1 ASVTFVG
8 LIVIAARDW
17 RQSKQEGAVMNM
29 QKIVSHRLHLP
40 EAARIAGPALLKQ
53 GWLKLRR
60 WHELARQRRQLAS
73 LSDEMLKDIGRSR
86 ADIEWEASR
95 PFWDEPR

>member
-1 ASVTFVG
+1 
-8 LIVIAARDW
+8 
-17 RQSKQEGAVMNM
+17 MNM
-29 QKIVSHRLHLP
+29 QKIVSYRLQLP
-40 EAARIAGPALLKQ
+40 ETSLTAVLARAWSKT
-53 GWLKLRR
+53 RR

-95 PFWDEPR
+95 PFWDDAERQ

>member
-1 ASVTFVG
+1 
-8 LIVIAARDW
+8 
-17 RQSKQEGAVMNM
+17 MNM

-95 PFWDEPR
+95 LFWDEPR

>member
-1 ASVTFVG
+1 
-8 LIVIAARDW
+8 
-17 RQSKQEGAVMNM
+17 
-29 QKIVSHRLHLP
+29 
-40 EAARIAGPALLKQ
+40 
-53 GWLKLRR
+53 
-60 WHELARQRRQLAS
+60 LARQRRQLAS

>member
-1 ASVTFVG
+1 
-8 LIVIAARDW
+8 
-17 RQSKQEGAVMNM
+17 MNM
-29 QKIVSHRLHLP
+29 QKIVSYRLQLP
-40 EAARIAGPALLKQ
+40 ETSLTAVLARAWSKA
-53 GWLKLRR
+53 RR

-95 PFWDEPR
+95 PFWDDAERQ

>member
-1 ASVTFVG
+1 
-8 LIVIAARDW
+8 
-17 RQSKQEGAVMNM
+17 MNM

-73 LSDEMLKDIGRSR
+73 LSDEMLRTSAAVVPTSSGRPAGRSGMNR
-86 ADIEWEASR
+86 ARAELNGPAAASVS
-95 PFWDEPR
+95 PTTG